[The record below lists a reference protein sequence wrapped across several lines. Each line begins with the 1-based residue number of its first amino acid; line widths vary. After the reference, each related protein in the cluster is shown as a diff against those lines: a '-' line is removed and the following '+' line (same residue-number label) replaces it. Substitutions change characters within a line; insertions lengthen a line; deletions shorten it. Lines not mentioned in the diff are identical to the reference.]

1 MANPVG
7 EVLGKK
13 THLSQK
19 SKKNIGFHPIIHYFY
34 TDETEL
40 GVFKLF

>member
-1 MANPVG
+1 MANPVE

-13 THLSQK
+13 MHLSQNSQK
-19 SKKNIGFHPIIHYFY
+19 IVGFHPIIHYFY

>member
-7 EVLGKK
+7 VGLGKK
-13 THLSQK
+13 THLSQNSQK
-19 SKKNIGFHPIIHYFY
+19 IVGFHPIIHYFY

-40 GVFKLF
+40 GVFKMF